1 MAYCFLIDSSAA
13 TLIYN
18 GAAQAKHGALSKNR
32 HQINMLMSPK
42 CGINVTGFFTGVTR
56 LMSHA
61 APPANP
67 ALTFRSVFISDVHLG
82 TKDARVEYLLDF
94 LAHIECEYLFLDGDI
109 FDIWKMKTSRWHWP
123 LLNTQLLQRVMELTT
138 AGIKV
143 IYVPGNHDEF
153 FRDYLGSELGGV
165 QIHRAYRHTLADG
178 RKALI
183 LHGDEFDGVVRH
195 NRLLKWVGNAGYE
208 ALMALNRASTRI
220 RRILGKGYWSLSLAI
235 KNQVPNARGYI
246 EKYEEAALR
255 HAREQGVD
263 VIVCGHIHHANL
275 RTVENVTYANAGD
288 WVEHCTAIVENK
300 NGQLEL
306 IHWAKESAHR
316 LDGRK
321 IAAPRSHAAPPV
333 VHQPES
339 VQPIHA
345 KTAQARQ

>member
-1 MAYCFLIDSSAA
+1 M
-13 TLIYN
+13 
-18 GAAQAKHGALSKNR
+18 
-32 HQINMLMSPK
+32 P
-42 CGINVTGFFTGVTR
+42 
-56 LMSHA
+56 HA
-61 APPANP
+61 APRTNP
-67 ALTFRSVFISDVHLG
+67 ALTYRSVFISDVHLG
-82 TKDARVEYLLDF
+82 TKDARAEYLLDF
-94 LAHIECEYLFLDGDI
+94 LAHIDCEYLFLDGDI

-123 LLNTQLLQRVMELTT
+123 LLNTQLLQRVMELATS
-138 AGIKV
+138 GIQV

-165 QIHRAYRHTLADG
+165 HIHREYRHTLADG

-235 KNQVPNARGYI
+235 KNQVPNARVYI
-246 EKYEEAALR
+246 EKFEEAALR

-275 RTVENVTYANAGD
+275 RTVDGVTYANAGD
-288 WVEHCTAIVENK
+288 WVEHCTAIVEQK

-321 IAAPRSHAAPPV
+321 SREHTPLTALPAPNQPAPTPKPQPV
-333 VHQPES
+333 S
-339 VQPIHA
+339 A
-345 KTAQARQ
+345 KTAHS